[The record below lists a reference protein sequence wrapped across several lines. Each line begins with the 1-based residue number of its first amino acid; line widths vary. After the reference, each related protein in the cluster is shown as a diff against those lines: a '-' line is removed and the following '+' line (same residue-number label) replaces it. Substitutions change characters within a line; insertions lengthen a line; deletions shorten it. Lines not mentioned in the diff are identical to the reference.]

1 MKKELLRKIHDKE
14 VQLAKLASLVDRSFI
29 CSELYNKVVVEKAV
43 LKKQYDDLCRNKFAD
58 KIVRLFPRKKTL
70 ICDYFHE

>member
-1 MKKELLRKIHDKE
+1 MKKELLKKIRDKE
-14 VQLAKLASLVDRSFI
+14 IQLAKLSPLVNKSVT
-29 CSELYNKVVVEKAV
+29 CAELYNRVVVQKAI
-43 LKKQYDDLCRNKFAD
+43 LKKQYDDLSRNKFAD